1 VSAPT
6 TSTETKAPKRKV
18 KRHPIRSAVFGLIAG
33 IGAALMLVL
42 YGILTLG
49 TIWPIIVLVG
59 VTVLGALWGMY
70 GPRRKRKARRKAA
83 KARRK
88 ADKKANKKAAKVNT
102 PTSEATPSS
111 SPEPPATPS

>member
-1 VSAPT
+1 MSAPAT
-6 TSTETKAPKRKV
+6 PTETKAPKRKV
-18 KRHPIRSAVFGLIAG
+18 KRHPIRSAVFGLIGG
-33 IGAALMLVL
+33 IGAALLLVL
-42 YGILTLG
+42 YGKITLG
-49 TIWPIIVLVG
+49 TIWPIVVLIA

-88 ADKKANKKAAKVNT
+88 ADKKANKKAAKVST

-111 SPEPPATPS
+111 SPEPPTTPS